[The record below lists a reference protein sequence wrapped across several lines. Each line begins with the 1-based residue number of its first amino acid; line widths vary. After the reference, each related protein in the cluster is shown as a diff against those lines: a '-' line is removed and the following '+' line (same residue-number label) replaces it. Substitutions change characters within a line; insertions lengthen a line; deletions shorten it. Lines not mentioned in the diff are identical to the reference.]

1 MSGIALIVCFVIAV
15 VVMIVLISKLGV
27 HPFIAIMLVSLALAV
42 IASIKP
48 VEIEG
53 VVNAGIDLVK
63 VPAIIGEGFSGI
75 FKSIGIVIILGAL
88 IGMALE
94 KTGAAL
100 KLADMVVRCVG
111 DKRPE
116 LAMLIMGWIV
126 GIPVFCDSGFVVLDP
141 IRRAIKEKIG
151 ANPVAMA
158 VALSCGLYTSHVFI
172 PPTPGPIAAAGA
184 VGVGH
189 NLLLVIAVGAVVS
202 IPVLI
207 AGYLFAKTI
216 GAKVSLKEDLADV
229 SKSYDEIIK
238 EHGKLPCAFLSL
250 APIFVPILLMN

>member
-15 VVMIVLISKLGV
+15 VVMIVLISKFGV

-42 IASIKP
+42 
-48 VEIEG
+48 V
-53 VVNAGIDLVK
+53 AGIDLVK

-116 LAMLIMGWIV
+116 LAMLIMGCWY
-126 GIPVFCDSGFVVLDP
+126 P
-141 IRRAIKEKIG
+141 
-151 ANPVAMA
+151 
-158 VALSCGLYTSHVFI
+158 GL
-172 PPTPGPIAAAGA
+172 
-184 VGVGH
+184 
-189 NLLLVIAVGAVVS
+189 LR
-202 IPVLI
+202 
-207 AGYLFAKTI
+207 
-216 GAKVSLKEDLADV
+216 
-229 SKSYDEIIK
+229 
-238 EHGKLPCAFLSL
+238 
-250 APIFVPILLMN
+250 